1 MLEGGHK
8 QTQKARMPVSVFTT
22 WPTSITANTQS
33 YFSTVNAEKQ
43 FSIQGSNTDTK
54 RENRDRERPIINLL
68 QLAQRG
74 RENKKK
80 NEISHFVD
88 LASCRGKTD

>member
-1 MLEGGHK
+1 MAINKLRKLEC
-8 QTQKARMPVSVFTT
+8 QPSVLTT

-33 YFSTVNAEKQ
+33 YFYIVNAEKQ
-43 FSIQGSNTDTK
+43 FSFQGSNTDTK

-88 LASCRGKTD
+88 LASCIGSTD

>member
-1 MLEGGHK
+1 MAINKLRKLGC
-8 QTQKARMPVSVFTT
+8 QRSVLTT
-22 WPTSITANTQS
+22 WPTFITANTQS